1 MFIFLGKAYRSRD
14 GVKTLAGDSTQAL
27 KMAAE
32 LNRGFQFTLISR
44 RHSGSSSGSC
54 ARSARFWRGDKN
66 PGTGKSL

>member
-32 LNRGFQFTLISR
+32 LNRGFPVYTYFTAPFRQFERQLHSISSILAR
-44 RHSGSSSGSC
+44 R
-54 ARSARFWRGDKN
+54 
-66 PGTGKSL
+66 